1 MDSFFAC
8 LRYVLPNSY
17 CLNVTLRC
25 FCRFRIE
32 GAGMEQFRHIGEVL
46 GSLKALMV
54 LRDEIQIN
62 QRQCCLIL
70 EIFSLAM
77 DTIAEEIRQNL
88 KLEERNSK
96 WKPLEFPLSELCRVF
111 KEGEHYIKQC
121 LDSKGWLGKAV
132 TLSHHRDCVEFHI
145 HNLLCYFPAV
155 IEAIEIAGEV
165 SGLHPEEKAKKKVI
179 LDRKYDVE
187 WNDPE
192 LFQWRFGKQYL
203 VPRGICKKLENAW
216 REDRWRLIEA
226 IKDKTPKEGGSG
238 AFRKSDRG
246 LADMLLKKLL
256 NGSEIS
262 PIAVLVGSKDYQVR
276 RRLAR
281 LRDFKE
287 IQWLGQSFALR
298 NFQGEREAHQAEVSS
313 LLSLSHPNIVQYLC
327 GFYDEEKQEFSLVME
342 LMKKD
347 LWTYMRENC
356 GPRRQILFSVPVVVD
371 LMLQMA
377 RGMEYLHSQNISHG
391 QLNPYNIHLK
401 PRNSQEGYFQAK
413 VAGFALSSV
422 NNGSAD
428 TSAIHDFSP
437 FTWYAPEVLTRLEQ
451 TQNHRSSST
460 EKADAYSFGM
470 ICFELLTGKVPFE
483 ENHFQGDRMIQNIE
497 VGERPL
503 FPYHSPKYLVSLIKK
518 CWQTDPSQRPSFSS
532 ICRILRYTKKFLAM
546 NSESQVNN
554 PELNVLEVPPVDCC
568 EIETMFLKSSSS
580 ERSSCVSAV
589 SQIPYEMFAYKVV
602 EKEKMNPKNSGTK
615 DECSEPHRKEGYRS
629 ESDEPSKLCDDDNSS
644 IVEDPLPRT
653 AYPAS
658 VCGDARTVSFQV
670 PYKKTVRIK
679 KQTHLKAKKDQGT
692 PKLRPTKS
700 LPSLSNRVSRT
711 RKVNTPSPAPR
722 SLSPSRRRLTLGSE
736 SDRSSKGNRSP
747 SPAQSRLSPS
757 RRRLT
762 LGSESDRSSKVNRSP
777 SPAPSRLS
785 PSKRR
790 LTLGSESDRS
800 SKGNRS
806 PSPPLPIPSRK
817 KHEGNLSDPKASL
830 RSKKVDQSA
839 LTRYGRM
846 TDSSKMKLNKSLSPG
861 RMRRANTET
870 NLKGLTPPRPSSN
883 PGTSTRTRKSDNV
896 SVSDNGSGIST
907 GRFSPLALNPPSP
920 FEKKRNK
927 RSSF

>member
-1 MDSFFAC
+1 
-8 LRYVLPNSY
+8 
-17 CLNVTLRC
+17 
-25 FCRFRIE
+25 
-32 GAGMEQFRHIGEVL
+32 MEQFRHIGEVL

-96 WKPLEFPLSELCRVF
+96 WKVLEFPLSELCRVF

-226 IKDKTPKEGGSG
+226 IRDKTPKEGGSA
-238 AFRKSDRG
+238 AFRKSERG
-246 LADMLLKKLL
+246 LANMLLKKLL

-276 RRLAR
+276 RRLAH

-298 NFQGEREAHQAEVSS
+298 NFQGEREAHQGEVSS

-327 GFYDEEKQEFSLVME
+327 GFYDEVKQEFSLVME

-391 QLNPYNIHLK
+391 QLNPLNIHLK
-401 PRNSQEGYFQAK
+401 SRNSQEGYFQAK

-428 TSAIHDFSP
+428 TGAIHDFSP

-451 TQNHRSSST
+451 TQNVLCSST

-483 ENHFQGDRMIQNIE
+483 ENHFQGDRMVQNIE

-518 CWQTDPSQRPSFSS
+518 CWQTDPAQRPSFSS
-532 ICRILRYTKKFLAM
+532 ICRILRYTKKFLTM
-546 NSESQVNN
+546 NSESQVTN
-554 PELNVLEVPPVDCC
+554 PELNVLEAPPVDCC
-568 EIETMFLKSSSS
+568 EIETMFLKSFST

-615 DECSEPHRKEGYRS
+615 DECCEHHRKDGYRS
-629 ESDEPSKLCDDDNSS
+629 ESDEPRTLCDDDNAF

-653 AYPAS
+653 TYPTS
-658 VCGDARTVSFQV
+658 VCDARTVSFQV

-679 KQTHLKAKKDQGT
+679 KQTHLKEKKDQGQFT
-692 PKLRPTKS
+692 YIY
-700 LPSLSNRVSRT
+700 V
-711 RKVNTPSPAPR
+711 
-722 SLSPSRRRLTLGSE
+722 
-736 SDRSSKGNRSP
+736 
-747 SPAQSRLSPS
+747 
-757 RRRLT
+757 
-762 LGSESDRSSKVNRSP
+762 
-777 SPAPSRLS
+777 
-785 PSKRR
+785 
-790 LTLGSESDRS
+790 
-800 SKGNRS
+800 
-806 PSPPLPIPSRK
+806 
-817 KHEGNLSDPKASL
+817 
-830 RSKKVDQSA
+830 
-839 LTRYGRM
+839 Y
-846 TDSSKMKLNKSLSPG
+846 
-861 RMRRANTET
+861 
-870 NLKGLTPPRPSSN
+870 
-883 PGTSTRTRKSDNV
+883 
-896 SVSDNGSGIST
+896 
-907 GRFSPLALNPPSP
+907 RFQGVL
-920 FEKKRNK
+920 F
-927 RSSF
+927 